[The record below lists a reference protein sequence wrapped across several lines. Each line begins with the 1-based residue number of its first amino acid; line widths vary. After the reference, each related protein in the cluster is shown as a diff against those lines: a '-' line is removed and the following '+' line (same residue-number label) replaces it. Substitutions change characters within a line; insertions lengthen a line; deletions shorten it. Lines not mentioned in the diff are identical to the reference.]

1 MKVPS
6 VFHNFLLAGYYGAT
20 MPYRLWA
27 NRYRFAYGTVPIMVL
42 FYHRIA
48 DDGAKCCT
56 HSNRL
61 FQQQIRW
68 LQKHCEL
75 ISLEEV
81 QRRVRRG
88 FNNRLAACITFD
100 DGYAENCEQALPFLI
115 KHQVPCT
122 YFVSTWHV
130 LEGRRF
136 AHDEATGSPGLPN
149 TVEQIRWMAGEGIDI
164 GAHTRTHIDLGVV
177 TDEVKLYNEVVT
189 SGEEL
194 QNIVGKPVRYF
205 SFPFGMPS
213 NLNARAFEMA
223 YEYGYEAV
231 CSAYGSYNFPGDDS
245 FHIRRIH
252 ADDMWRLRNWGTIDP
267 RRVHPKFRFEYQLPD
282 HATRESSAAR
292 T

>member
-1 MKVPS
+1 
-6 VFHNFLLAGYYGAT
+6 
-20 MPYRLWA
+20 
-27 NRYRFAYGTVPIMVL
+27 
-42 FYHRIA
+42 
-48 DDGAKCCT
+48 
-56 HSNRL
+56 
-61 FQQQIRW
+61 
-68 LQKHCEL
+68 
-75 ISLEEV
+75 
-81 QRRVRRG
+81 
-88 FNNRLAACITFD
+88 
-100 DGYAENCEQALPFLI
+100 
-115 KHQVPCT
+115 
-122 YFVSTWHV
+122 
-130 LEGRRF
+130 
-136 AHDEATGSPGLPN
+136 
-149 TVEQIRWMAGEGIDI
+149 
-164 GAHTRTHIDLGVV
+164 LGVV

-267 RRVHPKFRFEYQLPD
+267 RRVHPKFRFEYQLTD
-282 HATRESSAAR
+282 HAARESSAAR